1 MNAKSGAPMT
11 DELSKITADIAFH
24 DEVLAAI
31 AAAGAKRQAVTHEPY
46 QFTAE
51 ERRMFEPFE
60 LARIGLIAR
69 KRRIEIIG
77 R

>member
-1 MNAKSGAPMT
+1 MT
-11 DELSKITADIAFH
+11 DDLIKITADIEFY

-31 AAAGAKRQAVTHEPY
+31 AAAGAKRQAATHEAHK
-46 QFTAE
+46 FNAE
-51 ERRMFEPFE
+51 ETQLFEPIE
-60 LARIGLIAR
+60 LARLGLIAL

>member
-1 MNAKSGAPMT
+1 MT

-31 AAAGAKRQAVTHEPY
+31 AAAGAKRQAITHEAHR
-46 QFTAE
+46 FTAE
-51 ERRMFEPFE
+51 ESQMFEHIE
-60 LARIGLIAR
+60 SARIGLIAR

>member
-1 MNAKSGAPMT
+1 MT
-11 DELSKITADIAFH
+11 DELAKITADIAFY

-31 AAAGAKRQAVTHEPY
+31 SVAGAKRQAVTHEPHS
-46 QFTAE
+46 FTAD
-51 ERRMFEPFE
+51 ERMMFEPFE

-69 KRRIEIIG
+69 KRRIETIG

>member
-1 MNAKSGAPMT
+1 MT
-11 DELSKITADIAFH
+11 DELAKITADIAFY

-31 AAAGAKRQAVTHEPY
+31 AAAGAKRQAVTHEAHK
-46 QFTAE
+46 FTAE
-51 ERRMFEPFE
+51 EGQLFEPIE
-60 LARIGLIAR
+60 LARIGLIAL

>member
-1 MNAKSGAPMT
+1 MT
-11 DELSKITADIAFH
+11 DELIKITADIAFY
-24 DEVLAAI
+24 DEVLTAI
-31 AAAGAKRQAVTHEPY
+31 AVAGAKRQAVTHEPH

-51 ERRMFEPFE
+51 ERQMFEPFE

-69 KRRIEIIG
+69 KQRIEIIG